1 MEKTLYTK
9 DEVRGIIRK
18 AQIKDEYGIFE
29 YPNEEELLKNNLNNM
44 KQELTQK
51 EKAEE
56 LFLEFRRLVAH
67 PESPFTKYE
76 DDIAKQNTLFAI
88 DDDKAT
94 ECALLSVNKVIQVL
108 TTLCENGGYD
118 PFETP
123 ISYLKEWEQI
133 KQELEKLQ
141 TIT

>member
-1 MEKTLYTK
+1 VKKNLYTEY
-9 DEVRGIIRK
+9 EVRGIIRK

-29 YPNEEELLKNNLNNM
+29 YPNEDELLKNNLNSM
-44 KQELTQK
+44 EQELTPK
-51 EKAEE
+51 ETADE
-56 LFLEFRRLVAH
+56 LFLEFRRLVKN
-67 PESPFTKYE
+67 PQSPFTEYK
-76 DDIAKQNTLFAI
+76 DDIVKQNTLFAI
-88 DDDKAT
+88 DDNKAT

-133 KQELEKLQ
+133 KQELEKL
-141 TIT
+141 